1 MMYVK
6 WAGAKYRALTHMP
19 RLFNDPPFWTGA
31 GRLISRNVAIKLA
44 DGESADYIRRMIHQI
59 VAFIGQHAIWAGP
72 IMFAVS
78 FGESF
83 AFASLLFPGTA
94 IMIAAGAL
102 VPSGTLDA
110 WPLLIGCIT
119 GATSGDAV
127 SYWLGRRY
135 GHLVERVWP
144 FTRHPQLLVRGF
156 AFFERHGGKSVFIG
170 RFFGPLR
177 AVIPL
182 VAGIT
187 KMRPARFWIANILSA
202 LVWAPALLLPG
213 ALIAMFVRTLHVARD
228 VEWLLLA
235 LLVALIVGA
244 IWAAKKSRFFARY
257 TRF

>member
-1 MMYVK
+1 
-6 WAGAKYRALTHMP
+6 
-19 RLFNDPPFWTGA
+19 
-31 GRLISRNVAIKLA
+31 
-44 DGESADYIRRMIHQI
+44 MIHEI
-59 VAFIGQHAIWAGP
+59 VDFIGRHAIWAGP
-72 IMFAVS
+72 IMFAVA

-94 IMIAAGAL
+94 IMIAAGAFI
-102 VPSGTLDA
+102 PSGTLGP
-110 WPLLIGCIT
+110 WPLLIGCIA

-144 FTRHPQLLVRGF
+144 FPRHPELLARGY

-187 KMRPARFWIANILSA
+187 KMPTARFWIANVTSA
-202 LVWAPALLLPG
+202 FVWAPALLLPG
-213 ALIAMFVRTLHVARD
+213 ALTALFVQSLHVAKD
-228 VEWLLLA
+228 VKWLLLA
-235 LLVALIVGA
+235 VLIALIVGA
-244 IWAAKKSRFFARY
+244 IWAVRKYRVFDRR
-257 TRF
+257 TGL

>member
-1 MMYVK
+1 
-6 WAGAKYRALTHMP
+6 
-19 RLFNDPPFWTGA
+19 
-31 GRLISRNVAIKLA
+31 
-44 DGESADYIRRMIHQI
+44 MIHQI

-72 IMFAVS
+72 IMFVVS

-102 VPSGTLDA
+102 VPSGTLEV

-144 FTRHPQLLVRGF
+144 FTRRPELLTRGYV
-156 AFFERHGGKSVFIG
+156 FFERHGGKSVFIG

-182 VAGIT
+182 VAGIS
-187 KMRPARFWIANILSA
+187 KMRPMRFWIANVSSA

-213 ALIAMFVRTLHVARD
+213 ALIAVFVHTLHIERD
-228 VEWLLLA
+228 LEWLLLA
-235 LLVALIVGA
+235 AFVALILGA
-244 IWAAKKSRFFARY
+244 TWAVKKSRIFGR
-257 TRF
+257 RIGL